1 MDKLKHMETFV
12 KIVRT
17 GSLAKASDLLN
28 ISPSLASMHLKQLEE
43 YLGNR
48 LLIRSTR
55 QIALT
60 EVGQSYYQFCTDV
73 IAQIEEEERFLQ
85 QSQKA
90 PSGNIKI
97 SSPMMG
103 FSNLKLASTV
113 SEFLEMHPDIKISLI
128 LSDTRPNRAYLTE
141 GGFDLAI
148 VFGDLEESSMIAR
161 RIGRVKHV
169 ACASP
174 IYLSRHSE
182 LRTPADL
189 AQHNCLVH
197 RKATPDSTWHFTHND
212 QHHSTRVSGKLETN
226 SIFLVRDAVL
236 ANLGIGI
243 LPTYCLDDALDTGT
257 LVEVLPDYHVE
268 TQDIHVLFPYS
279 RFLPYRI
286 RAFIDYMV
294 QSLEEV

>member
-17 GSLAKASDLLN
+17 GSLVKASELLN
-28 ISPSLASMHLKQLEE
+28 VSPSLASMHLKQLEE

-55 QIALT
+55 HIALT
-60 EVGQSYYQFCTDV
+60 EVGQSYYQFCADV
-73 IAQIEEEERFLQ
+73 IAQIEEEERYLQ
-85 QSQKA
+85 QSQTA

-113 SEFLEMHPDIKISLI
+113 SEFLEMHPEIKISLM
-128 LSDTRPNRAYLTE
+128 LSDTRPTRAYLTE

-148 VFGDLEESSMIAR
+148 VFGELDESSMIAR
-161 RIGRVKHV
+161 RIGRVKHI

-174 IYLSRHSE
+174 AYLNRHSAPE
-182 LRTPADL
+182 TPADL
-189 AQHNCLVH
+189 AHHNCLIH
-197 RKATPDSTWHFTHND
+197 RKATPDSTWHFTRSE
-212 QHHSTRVSGKLETN
+212 QHHSIRVSGTLETN
-226 SIFLVRDAVL
+226 SIFLVRDAAL
-236 ANLGIGI
+236 ASLGIGV
-243 LPTYCLDDALDTGT
+243 LPTYCLDNALETGE
-257 LVEVLPDYHVE
+257 LVEILPDYHVE

-294 QSLEEV
+294 QSLEE

>member
-17 GSLAKASDLLN
+17 GSLAKASELLN

-48 LLIRSTR
+48 LLVRTTR
-55 QIALT
+55 HIALT
-60 EVGQSYYQFCTDV
+60 EVGQSYYQFCADV
-73 IAQIEEEERFLQ
+73 IAQIEEEERYLQ

-113 SEFLEMHPDIKISLI
+113 SEFLELYPDIKISLI
-128 LSDTRPNRAYLTE
+128 LSDTRPTRAYLTE

-148 VFGDLEESSMIAR
+148 IFGELEESSMIAR

-174 IYLSRHSE
+174 RYLEQHAAPSMPS
-182 LRTPADL
+182 DL
-189 AQHNCLVH
+189 VGHNCLIH
-197 RKATPDSTWHFTHND
+197 RKATPDSTWHFTRGE
-212 QHHSTRVSGKLETN
+212 QHHAVRVSGTLETN
-226 SIFLVRDAVL
+226 SIFLVRDAAL
-236 ANLGIGI
+236 ANLGIGV
-243 LPTYCLDDALDTGT
+243 LPTYCLDDALETGA
-257 LVEVLPDYHVE
+257 LVEVLPEYHVE

-294 QSLEEV
+294 QSLDE

>member
-17 GSLAKASDLLN
+17 GSLAKASEQLN
-28 ISPSLASMHLKQLEE
+28 ISPPLASMHLKQLEE
-43 YLGNR
+43 YLGSR

-55 QIALT
+55 HIALT
-60 EVGQSYYQFCTDV
+60 EVGQSYYQFCVDV
-73 IAQIEEEERFLQ
+73 IAQIEEEERYLQ
-85 QSQKA
+85 QSQKT

-113 SEFLEMHPDIKISLI
+113 SEFLEMYPEIKISLI
-128 LSDTRPNRAYLTE
+128 LSDTRPTRSYLTE

-148 VFGDLEESSMIAR
+148 VFGDLDESSMIGR
-161 RIGRVKHV
+161 RIGRVKHI

-174 IYLSRHSE
+174 IYLSRHSAPK
-182 LRTPADL
+182 TPAEL
-189 AQHNCLVH
+189 TRHNCMIH
-197 RKATPDSTWHFTHND
+197 RKATPDSTWYFTRD
-212 QHHSTRVSGKLETN
+212 SQQHSVRVSGTLETN

-236 ANLGIGI
+236 ANLGIGV
-243 LPTYCLDDALDTGT
+243 LPTYCLGDGLDTGA
-257 LVEVLPDYHVE
+257 LVEVLPEYYLE

-279 RFLPYRI
+279 QFLPYRI

-294 QSLEEV
+294 QSLED